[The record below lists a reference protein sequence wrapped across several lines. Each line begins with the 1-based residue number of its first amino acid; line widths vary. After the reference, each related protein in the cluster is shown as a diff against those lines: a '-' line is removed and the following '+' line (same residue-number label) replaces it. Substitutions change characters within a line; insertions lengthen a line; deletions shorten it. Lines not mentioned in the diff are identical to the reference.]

1 MHTAHT
7 THCHSM
13 RANASCVRAAG
24 DSEISRVVSLIIVIS
39 EVSHSLHSV
48 FWWVG
53 NCSPALIFTA
63 DILTAHTVRLPM
75 ISDWKQKCIC
85 ASFRFFFLLSFVL
98 YFGCVMQQCTH
109 RTLRPYNASVH
120 AFGNHPQS
128 GCVVRKRMREWAIAL
143 CVRVWLATHPI
154 PFKQQQQYAL

>member
-85 ASFRFFFLLSFVL
+85 ASFRFFFSAFVCFVFRL
-98 YFGCVMQQCTH
+98 RHATMHTPHTTTVQCIGTCI
-109 RTLRPYNASVH
+109 RESPSIWLRS
-120 AFGNHPQS
+120 S
-128 GCVVRKRMREWAIAL
+128 K
-143 CVRVWLATHPI
+143 T
-154 PFKQQQQYAL
+154 YA